1 MMLDCLITPM
11 FVLTDRFKE
20 RNPDPFEGTQDT
32 LAFPPQGVEPRL
44 TP

>member
-1 MMLDCLITPM
+1 MMLDYLITPM

-20 RNPDPFEGTQDT
+20 RNPDPFDQTKDT

-44 TP
+44 IP